1 MKSHGAHQTLSI
13 CLCLSLFFALSALLA
28 LFLLLQ
34 LNFACVRADFFF
46 RSILSKHEIHCCRVA
61 NTFKFIFI
69 AFIYLFVIIYFHWFS
84 RRCVCL
90 CTSQGFSF
98 QIGYCETD
106 DQLPGRSLPQ
116 YTLYLVVANEKER
129 VDWIRAIRA
138 GKLTTY
144 KRKYASWS
152 MDDRREMH
160 ASSR

>member
-1 MKSHGAHQTLSI
+1 MKSHGAHQTLS
-13 CLCLSLFFALSALLA
+13 LSRSLSLLSPLSASRS

-34 LNFACVRADFFF
+34 LNFACVRT
-46 RSILSKHEIHCCRVA
+46 RSILSKHEMDCCRVA
-61 NTFKFIFI
+61 NTLKFIII
-69 AFIYLFVIIYFHWFS
+69 AFIYLFVIIYFHLVFS
-84 RRCVCL
+84 LLVCV

-138 GKLTTY
+138 GKLTI
-144 KRKYASWS
+144 
-152 MDDRREMH
+152 
-160 ASSR
+160 